1 MKAAAENGRNRAARR
16 LALAR
21 PALARGAALF
31 FLRLWVPARPAAL
44 NTPAALAAGAAP
56 PAGGGLRAGTP
67 GKAEA
72 RPRGNAAPEDRENV
86 LRLLVGEPASA
97 AWGRSQANRPESG
110 PRRTG
115 GRETAGSPPL
125 QGPSPGTAP
134 AAYAW
139 GRGALAPALGGRGR
153 NEPGQGTTASLPRP
167 AGQGGRGLWQ
177 ARFLPE
183 LQAAAAQAAKRAP
196 LSPAAGASRRAAPGT
211 GRSALPREA
220 WREEPLDAGAAER
233 LLEAASLPAAGEAG
247 RPRLYLE
254 REASPSGGPGEEDVL
269 ALWARRFAEGLAGA
283 PEGVWD

>member
-67 GKAEA
+67 GEAEA
-72 RPRGNAAPEDRENV
+72 RPRGNAAPAGRENAR
-86 LRLLVGEPASA
+86 RLLGGEPASA
-97 AWGRSQANRPESG
+97 AWGRSPANRPGREL
-110 PRRTG
+110 RRAG
-115 GRETAGSPPL
+115 DRETAGSPPL
-125 QGPSPGTAP
+125 QGPSPRTAP

-139 GRGALAPALGGRGR
+139 GRGALDPALGGRGR
-153 NEPGQGTTASLPRP
+153 NEPGQGTAASLPRP
-167 AGQGGRGLWQ
+167 AGQAGRGLWQ
-177 ARFLPE
+177 ARFLPGS
-183 LQAAAAQAAKRAP
+183 QAAAAQAAKRAP
-196 LSPAAGASRRAAPGT
+196 LSLAAVASRRAAPGT

-254 REASPSGGPGEEDVL
+254 REASPSGGPGEEDML

>member
-31 FLRLWVPARPAAL
+31 FLRLWVPARPAAR
-44 NTPAALAAGAAP
+44 NTPAAPATKTAP

-67 GKAEA
+67 GEAEA
-72 RPRGNAAPEDRENV
+72 RPRGNAAPEGRENV
-86 LRLLVGEPASA
+86 LRLLEGEPASA
-97 AWGRSQANRPESG
+97 AWGRSPANRPGRE
-110 PRRTG
+110 PRRAG
-115 GRETAGSPPL
+115 SRETAGSHPPR
-125 QGPSPGTAP
+125 GPSPGTAP

-153 NEPGQGTTASLPRP
+153 NEPGQGTAASLPRP

-196 LSPAAGASRRAAPGT
+196 LSPTAGASRRAAPGT

-254 REASPSGGPGEEDVL
+254 REASPSGGPGEEDML

>member
-31 FLRLWVPARPAAL
+31 FLRLWEPAAL
-44 NTPAALAAGAAP
+44 NTPAALAAGTAP
-56 PAGGGLRAGTP
+56 PAGGGLRAGTL
-67 GKAEA
+67 GEAEA
-72 RPRGNAAPEDRENV
+72 RRRGDAAPAGRENV
-86 LRLLVGEPASA
+86 LRILEGEPASA
-97 AWGRSQANRPESG
+97 AWGRSPANRPGREL
-110 PRRTG
+110 RRAG
-115 GRETAGSPPL
+115 GRETAGSPPPR
-125 QGPSPGTAP
+125 GPSPRTAP

-167 AGQGGRGLWQ
+167 AGQGGGGFWQ
-177 ARFLPE
+177 ARFLPGSR
-183 LQAAAAQAAKRAP
+183 AAAAQAAEGAP
-196 LSPAAGASRRAAPGT
+196 LSLAAGASRRAAPGT

-220 WREEPLDAGAAER
+220 WREEPLDAGAAEQ
-233 LLEAASLPAAGEAG
+233 LLEAASRPAAGEAG